1 MNKLHAQDSLSNQF
15 FAVVDGGGGVAEASA
30 SGDVAVVAVRQL
42 CYAFRDKEILELAGL
57 EGSLAILDDDV
68 AERGVEVQ
76 SSRAVDGH
84 ADPSAAGTSRHS
96 ANEQV

>member
-42 CYAFRDKEILELAGL
+42 CYVSD
-57 EGSLAILDDDV
+57 SLSIIFSIVFVTKSVCVRLTLLLNKWCLG
-68 AERGVEVQ
+68 R
-76 SSRAVDGH
+76 
-84 ADPSAAGTSRHS
+84 
-96 ANEQV
+96 

>member
-42 CYAFRDKEILELAGL
+42 CYVSD
-57 EGSLAILDDDV
+57 SLIFSIVFCD
-68 AERGVEVQ
+68 EVCMC
-76 SSRAVDGH
+76 
-84 ADPSAAGTSRHS
+84 
-96 ANEQV
+96 